1 MTKEMLLD
9 LLNGISIPEDEEG
22 RVIAH
27 RIEDMKEE
35 DVKSAIID
43 FIYGE

>member
-1 MTKEMLLD
+1 MKKEILLD
-9 LLNGISIPEDEEG
+9 LLNGIAIPEDEEG

-35 DVKSAIID
+35 DIKSAIIS